1 MIKSDLAIIGAGPVG
16 LFTAFQAGMLGLKSI
31 IIDSLEFMGGQCAAL
46 YPEKPIYD
54 IPGFEHI
61 SGLELIENLYRQA
74 KPFNPHLLLN
84 NTVSHISREN
94 GRWRLKTSQD
104 MEIEVS
110 AIIIAAGGG
119 AFGANKPPLEN
130 IESFEGKSVFYMV
143 GKMEDFRD
151 KTVVIAGGGDSAVDW
166 TIILSSIAKKVY
178 VVHRRDKFRALPENI
193 NKMHE
198 ISKTGKI
205 EFVIPYQL
213 KALHGE
219 NGYLKEIEVIDLDN
233 NVRTIEADILLP
245 FFGLAME
252 LGAIADWGL
261 NFDKKH
267 IAVDPVNMTT
277 NLENIYAVGDVATYK
292 GKLKLIL
299 TGFSEAALACHSV
312 YSVVYPNKPLHFE
325 YSTTKGIPKI

>member
-1 MIKSDLAIIGAGPVG
+1 
-16 LFTAFQAGMLGLKSI
+16 
-31 IIDSLEFMGGQCAAL
+31 
-46 YPEKPIYD
+46 
-54 IPGFEHI
+54 
-61 SGLELIENLYRQA
+61 
-74 KPFNPHLLLN
+74 
-84 NTVSHISREN
+84 
-94 GRWRLKTSQD
+94 
-104 MEIEVS
+104 
-110 AIIIAAGGG
+110 
-119 AFGANKPPLEN
+119 
-130 IESFEGKSVFYMV
+130 
-143 GKMEDFRD
+143 
-151 KTVVIAGGGDSAVDW
+151 VVAGGGDSAVDW
-166 TIILSSIAKKVY
+166 TIILSGIAKKVY

-213 KALHGE
+213 SAIRGE
-219 NGYLKEIEVIDLDN
+219 SGYLKEVEVIDLDN